1 MLELGV
7 ISNLRVI
14 RALQPA
20 RRGRIPNFC
29 FLMFQWKVKDH
40 KEEN

>member
-20 RRGRIPNFC
+20 RKCHIPYFC
-29 FLMFQWKVKDH
+29 FLMFEWKVKDH